1 MGVERTQC
9 RTTSVGERG
18 RKGVVEGNLVQRDE
32 REREFE
38 ASGALWPSSGYEEG
52 WRVICDVRCRN
63 KFPGSWK
70 EINKSQTHKEYFQV
84 NIS

>member
-32 REREFE
+32 RERENLKRVGRFGPRRDTRKAGE
-38 ASGALWPSSGYEEG
+38 SS
-52 WRVICDVRCRN
+52 VTLAAQ
-63 KFPGSWK
+63 K
-70 EINKSQTHKEYFQV
+70 
-84 NIS
+84 